1 MLRTVQKCHKQFNV
15 NRYWDNI
22 IDKHLVIKHSSQPFF
37 LQIVLWEVIHATSPG
52 QDLQDSGRSEI
63 QDLDKFL
70 LLFSKPLG
78 SHSLP
83 SLGLDFS
90 LKCPEQGDGNPVSG
104 TSLKAI
110 EMIPAFKYR
119 CLCFCFFFSLLLQ
132 EDSFEKV
139 YMVYILSYQLKTNY
153 LANY

>member
-1 MLRTVQKCHKQFNV
+1 MG
-15 NRYWDNI
+15 
-22 IDKHLVIKHSSQPFF
+22 F
-37 LQIVLWEVIHATSPG
+37 L
-52 QDLQDSGRSEI
+52 LQSFSLHI
-63 QDLDKFL
+63 KFL
-70 LLFSKPLG
+70 LLFLQSLWG
-78 SHSLP
+78 HHS

-119 CLCFCFFFSLLLQ
+119 CLFFFSLLLQ
-132 EDSFEKV
+132 ADSSEKV